1 MLKEELEITASL
13 AYLHLSE
20 TEMGRFSESV
30 ERMLG
35 YFETMDRMDVDGLEP
50 TIHALLAENKIRT
63 DNPAPFNN
71 CNNNNFNNNEN
82 SNAELLNNVPESEGR
97 LISIPNIL

>member
-13 AYLHLSE
+13 AYLRLSE

-35 YFETMDRMDVDGLEP
+35 YFETMDRIDVAGLEP

-71 CNNNNFNNNEN
+71 NSNNNEN
-82 SNAELLNNVPESEGR
+82 SNSELLNNVPESEGR

>member
-20 TEMGRFSESV
+20 TEMSRFSESV

-35 YFETMDRMDVDGLEP
+35 YFETMDRIDVDGLEP

-71 CNNNNFNNNEN
+71 FNNNEN
-82 SNAELLNNVPESEGR
+82 SNSELLNNVPESEGR